1 MTTQLHFTIVYL
13 LIVKIVKLSSLREN
27 SFTPESRMCVPYID
41 YFTKVGRTQGCKA
54 IMFNQS
60 FLTHLILTQQLTFLL
75 VVYGSWFDHVLSW
88 EEHKNAK
95 NILIISY
102 EEMKK
107 VSLFCH
113 FNNENLSKIETGNQ
127 SMNSIF
133 IFQRMNLIFWRI
145 TLCVYLFI
153 CCLLRILLKT

>member
-1 MTTQLHFTIVYL
+1 M
-13 LIVKIVKLSSLREN
+13 VKLSSLKEN
-27 SFTPESRMCVPYID
+27 SFTPESSMCVAYTD
-41 YFTKVGRTQGCKA
+41 YFTEVGRTQGCKA
-54 IMFNQS
+54 IMFNES

-95 NILIISY
+95 NIFIISY

-113 FNNENLSKIETGNQ
+113 FNNESLSKIETG
-127 SMNSIF
+127 
-133 IFQRMNLIFWRI
+133 
-145 TLCVYLFI
+145 
-153 CCLLRILLKT
+153 KAK

>member
-113 FNNENLSKIETGNQ
+113 SNNENLSKIETGNQ

-133 IFQRMNLIFWRI
+133 IFQRMNLIF
-145 TLCVYLFI
+145 
-153 CCLLRILLKT
+153 

>member
-41 YFTKVGRTQGCKA
+41 YFTEVGRTQGCKA

-88 EEHKNAK
+88 EEHKNTK

-113 FNNENLSKIETGNQ
+113 FNNENLSKIEIGNQ

-133 IFQRMNLIFWRI
+133 NFRE
-145 TLCVYLFI
+145 
-153 CCLLRILLKT
+153 